1 MDSPAVESTLNE
13 ETNDNYDNDDD
24 DDEDDLFSMAVK
36 ELSETNR
43 QADEIARRSEQSQ
56 PPVTISSTPK
66 PQSFPN
72 LTKISSLAS
81 SSITISRPIILHG
94 LHAPV
99 QSPPIIR
106 LQRPITI
113 PSGLYT
119 LPTAVPQLSQKS
131 LAAPV
136 VNSTIVR
143 QFIPALRPTL
153 SAPPEFAPK
162 IPADLQ
168 TEEDEEDE
176 QSAQAADTYSD
187 YMPLKLRLG
196 DRHPDPV
203 VETSSLSSVEL
214 PDITYQLTI
223 PNEKIQAN
231 TLSALQLETIVYAS
245 QRHMLFLPDSTRAGF
260 LIGDGAGVGKGRTIA
275 GLIYENYLLGRRRSL
290 WLSVSNDLKYDAQ
303 RDLYDIG
310 AQFIEVHALNKLKY
324 AKISSPQN
332 GGIKRGVIFATYS
345 SLISESQNASTKVK
359 YNSRLKQLIQWL
371 GGDEFDGVIVFDEC
385 HKAKNLAPSPTA
397 KSSKTGLA
405 VLDLQARLPNARIIY
420 ASATGASE
428 PRNMAYMTRLGLW
441 GAGTSFADFNHF
453 IQAIEQRGVGAME
466 LVAMDMKLRGMYIA
480 RQLSFSGVHFSILDV
495 PLSNEYLQTYDRSV
509 QLWIEIKEKL
519 LQAFDL
525 ADTSNITRN
534 HVIAR
539 YWLSHQRYFKYL
551 CIACKVSKV
560 VELSH
565 QAIRDGKCVV
575 IGLQST
581 GEAKTL
587 EQLEEL
593 GELND
598 FVSTA
603 KGVIQSFVEKHFP
616 TGIEQPKPV
625 SIFGFIPKPDEEKD
639 RLSKKRKSTHRR
651 TTKRSVSC
659 DSNESSDDSDVECY
673 SSFVQTNKRRATGK
687 HRDQNNNNQLDEIHN
702 SDNEN
707 SCESL
712 LIEDDYPPQQHT
724 FAEIL
729 GQTDTDG
736 GLPVKRIQ
744 KKETATSV
752 HNYDKRRMTNNE
764 IIDALFNMKVDLLNS
779 IEALGRSLPPNT
791 LDELIDQLGGPSQV
805 AEMTGRKGR
814 VVQHADGQ
822 IGYESRSEA
831 DVPLEILNI
840 SERERFM
847 RGEKLVAII
856 SEAASSGISL
866 QADRR
871 CQNTRRRVHV
881 TLELPWSADR
891 AVQQFGRTH
900 RSNQVSAPEYVFVIS
915 ELAGE
920 KRFAST
926 VAKRLECLGAL
937 THGDRRATETR
948 DLSRFNIDNKY
959 GRQALENV
967 IRSICNLERP
977 WAPFPKLIAN
987 ETKLDF
993 VTEARKALI
1002 NVGLISRMT
1011 SGQQVLYV
1019 AEKDYNNMSRFL
1031 NRILGIRVQMQNLL
1045 FRFFSDALNAVI
1057 VDARRSGSWDLG
1069 ILDLGTGEETVSVEQ
1084 TRVYVLN
1091 TVQVNSIPLQVELH
1105 RIVVERGLAFSK
1117 AVQLKEQSFN
1127 NDDGFY
1133 MANDDRS
1140 HCRLPI
1146 LALSTT
1152 SNMTVGNMRKS
1163 EVLFRIYRPNTGLQ
1177 QRHETLESLRKK
1189 YEKITPLQAQMYWEE
1204 LYYRAASSCI
1214 HVIRQGHCPISA
1226 TNGEQ
1231 MCEVG
1236 SRTRRFLVLSGSV
1249 LALWSQMERILPEG
1263 KIQMIRIKTTPMNS
1277 LNNQSMPLKIVG
1289 CIIPRRCLHELV
1301 HLLEKSSVKNYFKSA

>member
-1 MDSPAVESTLNE
+1 MSSH
-13 ETNDNYDNDDD
+13 TNDLIINENDDD
-24 DDEDDLFSMAVK
+24 GVQDEDDPFSMAFK

-43 QADEIARRSEQSQ
+43 QANEIARQRSIESQSSI
-56 PPVTISSTPK
+56 PPK

-72 LTKISSLAS
+72 LPILPTSP
-81 SSITISRPIILHG
+81 ITITRPIILHG

-99 QSPPIIR
+99 QNRPIIR

-113 PSGLYT
+113 PSGLYSI
-119 LPTAVPQLSQKS
+119 PTTISPLTQNPSS
-131 LAAPV
+131 SS
-136 VNSTIVR
+136 STNMVH
-143 QFIPALRPTL
+143 QFIPALKPTL
-153 SAPPEFAPK
+153 PVSTEFPIK
-162 IPADLQ
+162 IPTDIE
-168 TEEDEEDE
+168 TEEDDEEN
-176 QSAQAADTYSD
+176 QSAQTADTYSD

-203 VETSSLSSVEL
+203 VETSSLASVEL

-223 PNEKIQAN
+223 PNEKIQSNA
-231 TLSALQLETIVYAS
+231 LSALQLETIVYAS
-245 QRHMLFLPDSTRAGF
+245 QRLHTFLPDGTRAGF

-275 GLIYENYLLGRRRSL
+275 GLIYENYLLGRRKSL

-332 GGIKRGVIFATYS
+332 GGIKRGVIFATYP
-345 SLISESQNASTKVK
+345 SLISESQNTSTKVK
-359 YNSRLKQLIQWL
+359 YNSRMKQLIQWL
-371 GGDEFDGVIVFDEC
+371 GGEDFDGVIVFDEC

-405 VLDLQARLPNARIIY
+405 VLDLQARLRNARIIY

-441 GAGTSFADFNHF
+441 GPGTSFSDFNHF

-480 RQLSFSGVHFSILDV
+480 RQLSFSGVLFSILDV
-495 PLSNEYLQTYDRSV
+495 PLKNEYLQTYDRSV

-525 ADTSNITRN
+525 ADTSNIVRN
-534 HVIAR
+534 HVVAR
-539 YWLSHQRYFKYL
+539 YWLGHQRFFKYL

-560 VELSH
+560 VELSR
-565 QAIRDGKCVV
+565 QAVQDGKCVV

-587 EQLEEL
+587 EQLDEL

-603 KGVIQSFVEKHFP
+603 KGVIQSFIEKHFP
-616 TGIEQPKPV
+616 TNIEQPKTM
-625 SIFGFIPKPDEEKD
+625 SSLFNLIPNNEDDEI
-639 RLSKKRKSTHRR
+639 RQNKKRKSTHRR
-651 TTKRSVSC
+651 TTRSISC
-659 DSNESSDDSDVECY
+659 DTNESSDDSDVECY
-673 SSFVQTNKRRATGK
+673 SSFVQSNKRRTTTK

-707 SCESL
+707 SCESF
-712 LIEDDYPPQQHT
+712 LIEDTYLQQHT

-736 GLPVKRIQ
+736 GLPIKRIQ
-744 KKETATSV
+744 KKDSSSNV
-752 HNYDKRRMTNNE
+752 QNYDKRKMTNTE
-764 IIDALFNMKVDLLNS
+764 IIEALFNMKADLLNN
-779 IEALGRSLPPNT
+779 IEILGKTLPPNT

-814 VVQHADGQ
+814 IVQHANGQ

-847 RGEKLVAII
+847 RGEKLIAII

-959 GRQALENV
+959 GKQALENV

-977 WAPFPKLIAN
+977 WAPFPKMIN
-987 ETKLDF
+987 NDMKFDF
-993 VTEARKALI
+993 VFEARKALI
-1002 NVGLISRMT
+1002 DVGLISRVNN
-1011 SGQQVLYV
+1011 GQQSIYM

-1031 NRILGIRVQMQNLL
+1031 NRILGIRVYMQNLL
-1045 FRFFSDALNAVI
+1045 FRFFSDVLNAVI
-1057 VDARRSGSWDLG
+1057 VDARRNGSWDLG
-1069 ILDLGTGEETVSVEQ
+1069 ILDLGTGEETVSVEKTQVFVLQAVQ
-1084 TRVYVLN
+1084 TN
-1091 TVQVNSIPLQVELH
+1091 TIPLQVELH
-1105 RIVVERGLAFSK
+1105 QIVVERGLAFNK
-1117 AVQLKEQSFN
+1117 AVQLKEQSIN
-1127 NDDGFY
+1127 PDDGFY
-1133 MANDDRS
+1133 MSNENRS
-1140 HCRLPI
+1140 YCRLPI

-1152 SNMTVGNMRKS
+1152 SNVNVGNIRKS
-1163 EVLFRIYRPNTGLQ
+1163 EQLFRIYRPNTGLQ
-1177 QRHETLESLRKK
+1177 QRYETLESLRKK
-1189 YEKITPLQAQMYWEE
+1189 YEKILPIQAQVYWDE
-1204 LYYRAASSCI
+1204 LYHKAATLCI
-1214 HVIRQGHCPISA
+1214 HFIRQGHCPISSSNHQQ
-1226 TNGEQ
+1226 T
-1231 MCEVG
+1231 CEVG
-1236 SRTRRFLVLSGSV
+1236 LRSRRFFVLSGSV
-1249 LALWSQMERILPEG
+1249 LALWSPMERILPEG
-1263 KIQMIRIKTTPMNS
+1263 KIQMIRIKTTPINNN
-1277 LNNQSMPLKIVG
+1277 NNQSIPLKIVG
-1289 CIIPRRCLHELV
+1289 CIIPKRCLQDLV
-1301 HLLEKSSVKNYFKSA
+1301 HLLEESSINIYFKSA

>member
-1 MDSPAVESTLNE
+1 MDLQADDLIVND
-13 ETNDNYDNDDD
+13 ETNENDDEEE
-24 DDEDDLFSMAVK
+24 EDDPFSMAVK

-43 QADEIARRSEQSQ
+43 QADEIARQRSVDL
-56 PPVTISSTPK
+56 PPPTTPIPPK

-72 LTKISSLAS
+72 LIIRPPTP
-81 SSITISRPIILHG
+81 ITITRPIILHG

-119 LPTAVPQLSQKS
+119 VPSTLSQLTQQQPS
-131 LAAPV
+131 S
-136 VNSTIVR
+136 STTLVH

-153 SAPPEFAPK
+153 PPPTEFPTK
-162 IPADLQ
+162 IPADLE
-168 TEEDEEDE
+168 TEEDEEE
-176 QSAQAADTYSD
+176 EQQSAQAADTYSD

-203 VETSSLSSVEL
+203 VETSSLASVEL

-223 PNEKIQAN
+223 PNENIQLNA
-231 TLSALQLETIVYAS
+231 LSALQLETIVYAS
-245 QRHMLFLPDSTRAGF
+245 QRHNTFLSDGTRSGF
-260 LIGDGAGVGKGRTIA
+260 LIGSDGAGVGKGRTIA
-275 GLIYENYLLGRRRSL
+275 GLIYENYLLGRRKSL

-303 RDLYDIG
+303 RDLCDIG
-310 AQFIEVHALNKLKY
+310 AKFIDVHPLNKLKY

-345 SLISESQNASTKVK
+345 SLISESQNALTKAK
-359 YNSRLKQLIQWL
+359 YNSRMKQLVQWL

-441 GAGTSFADFNHF
+441 GPGTSFTDFNHF

-495 PLSNEYLQTYDRSV
+495 SLTNDYLQTYDRSV
-509 QLWIEIKEKL
+509 QLWIDIKEKI

-525 ADTSNITRN
+525 ADTSNNVRN

-560 VELSH
+560 VDLSR
-565 QAIRDGKCVV
+565 QAVRDGKCVV

-587 EQLEEL
+587 EQLDEL

-616 TGIEQPKPV
+616 TGIEQPKTM
-625 SIFGFIPKPDEEKD
+625 SIIDLMPKNDEDKN
-639 RLSKKRKSTHRR
+639 RQNKKRKSTHRR
-651 TTKRSVSC
+651 TTTRSISC
-659 DSNESSDDSDVECY
+659 DTNESSDDSDVECY
-673 SSFVQTNKRRATGK
+673 SSFVPTSKRRATTK

-707 SCESL
+707 SCESV
-712 LIEDDYPPQQHT
+712 LIEEDYSQQQHT

-729 GQTDTDG
+729 GQTDIDG

-744 KKETATSV
+744 KKEVPSNV
-752 HNYDKRRMTNNE
+752 QNYDKRKMSTSE
-764 IIDALFNMKVDLLNS
+764 IIEVLFNMKTDLLTN
-779 IEALGRSLPPNT
+779 IELLGRSLPPNT
-791 LDELIDQLGGPSQV
+791 LDELINQLGGPAQV

-822 IGYESRSEA
+822 IGYESRSES
-831 DVPLEILNI
+831 DVPLEMLNI

-847 RGEKLVAII
+847 CGEKLVAII

-937 THGDRRATETR
+937 THGDRRAAETR

-977 WAPFPKLIAN
+977 WAPFPKLINN
-987 ETKLDF
+987 EMKFDF

-1002 NVGLISRMT
+1002 NVGLISRIT
-1011 SGQQVLYV
+1011 SGQQVIYI
-1019 AEKDYNNMSRFL
+1019 AEKDHNSMSRFL

-1045 FRFFSDALNAVI
+1045 FRFFSDVLNAVI

-1069 ILDLGTGEETVSVEQ
+1069 ILDLGTGEETVSVEKTQ
-1084 TRVYVLN
+1084 VFLLK
-1091 TVQVNSIPLQVELH
+1091 TVQTNTTSLQVELH
-1105 RIVVERGLAFSK
+1105 QIVVERGLAFSK
-1117 AVQLKEQSFN
+1117 AVQLKEQSVHF
-1127 NDDGFY
+1127 DDGFY
-1133 MANDDRS
+1133 VSNEGRTL
-1140 HCRLPI
+1140 CRLPV

-1152 SNMTVGNMRKS
+1152 SNVNVGNMRKS
-1163 EVLFRIYRPNTGLQ
+1163 ELLFRIYRPNTGLQ

-1189 YEKITPLQAQMYWEE
+1189 YDKISPIQVQAYWED
-1204 LYYRAASSCI
+1204 LYHKAASLCI
-1214 HVIRQGHCPISA
+1214 HSIRQGHCPISSSNRQQ
-1226 TNGEQ
+1226 T
-1231 MCEVG
+1231 CEVG
-1236 SRTRRFLVLSGSV
+1236 LRSRRFFVLSGSV

-1263 KIQMIRIKTTPMNS
+1263 KIQMIRIKTTPI
-1277 LNNQSMPLKIVG
+1277 NNQLIPLKIVG
-1289 CIIPRRCLHELV
+1289 CIIPKRCLPDLV
-1301 HLLEKSSVKNYFKSA
+1301 HLLEKSSVNNFSKSA

>member
-1 MDSPAVESTLNE
+1 MSSH
-13 ETNDNYDNDDD
+13 TNDLIIDDD
-24 DDEDDLFSMAVK
+24 DDAEDEDDPFSMAVK

-43 QADEIARRSEQSQ
+43 QADEIARQRSIESQ
-56 PPVTISSTPK
+56 PSIPPK

-72 LTKISSLAS
+72 LSIPPTSP
-81 SSITISRPIILHG
+81 ITITRPIILHG

-99 QSPPIIR
+99 QNRPIIR

-113 PSGLYT
+113 PSGLYSVP
-119 LPTAVPQLSQKS
+119 PTITPLSQNPS
-131 LAAPV
+131 
-136 VNSTIVR
+136 SSTTIVR

-153 SAPPEFAPK
+153 PVPTEFPVK
-162 IPADLQ
+162 IPTDIEA
-168 TEEDEEDE
+168 EEDDEED
-176 QSAQAADTYSD
+176 QSAQTADTYSD

-203 VETSSLSSVEL
+203 VETSSLASVEL
-214 PDITYQLTI
+214 PDINYQLTI
-223 PNEKIQAN
+223 PDEKIQSNA
-231 TLSALQLETIVYAS
+231 LSALQLETIVYAS
-245 QRHMLFLPDSTRAGF
+245 QRHNTFLPDGTRAGF

-275 GLIYENYLLGRRRSL
+275 GLIYENYLLGRRKSL

-324 AKISSPQN
+324 AKISSEQN
-332 GGIKRGVIFATYS
+332 GGIKRGVIFATYP
-345 SLISESQNASTKVK
+345 SLISESQNTSTKVK
-359 YNSRLKQLIQWL
+359 YNSRMKQLIQWL
-371 GGDEFDGVIVFDEC
+371 GGEEFDGVIVFDEC

-441 GAGTSFADFNHF
+441 GPGTSFTDFNHF

-495 PLSNEYLQTYDRSV
+495 PLTNEYLHTYDRSV
-509 QLWIEIKEKL
+509 QLWTEIKEKL

-525 ADTSNITRN
+525 ADTSNIVRN

-539 YWLSHQRYFKYL
+539 YWLSHQRFFKYL
-551 CIACKVSKV
+551 CIACKVSKI
-560 VELSH
+560 VELSRH
-565 QAIRDGKCVV
+565 AVQDGKCVV

-587 EQLEEL
+587 EQLDEL

-616 TGIEQPKPV
+616 TAIEQPKTMP
-625 SIFGFIPKPDEEKD
+625 SLFSLMRNIEDDKI
-639 RLSKKRKSTHRR
+639 RQSKKRKSTHRR
-651 TTKRSVSC
+651 TTRSISC
-659 DSNESSDDSDVECY
+659 DTNESSDDSDVECY
-673 SSFVQTNKRRATGK
+673 SSFVQTNKRRATTK

-707 SCESL
+707 SCESI
-712 LIEDDYPPQQHT
+712 LIEDTYSQQQHT

-736 GLPVKRIQ
+736 GLPIKRIQ
-744 KKETATSV
+744 KKDNSSTV
-752 HNYDKRRMTNNE
+752 QNYDKRKMTNTE
-764 IIDALFNMKVDLLNS
+764 IIEALFNMKVDLLNN
-779 IEALGRSLPPNT
+779 IEILGKNLPPNT

-847 RGEKLVAII
+847 RGEKLIAII

-959 GRQALENV
+959 GKQALENV
-967 IRSICNLERP
+967 IRSICNLERA
-977 WAPFPKLIAN
+977 WALFPKMINN
-987 ETKLDF
+987 EMKFDF
-993 VTEARKALI
+993 VSEARKALI
-1002 NVGLISRMT
+1002 DVGLISRVNN
-1011 SGQQVLYV
+1011 GQQSIYIP
-1019 AEKDYNNMSRFL
+1019 EKDHNSMSRFL
-1031 NRILGIRVQMQNLL
+1031 NRILGIRVHMQNLL
-1045 FRFFSDALNAVI
+1045 FRFFSDVLNAVV
-1057 VDARRSGSWDLG
+1057 VDARRNGSWDLG
-1069 ILDLGTGEETVSVEQ
+1069 ILDLGTGEETVSVEKTQ
-1084 TRVYVLN
+1084 VFVLQ
-1091 TVQVNSIPLQVELH
+1091 TVQTNTTPLQVELH
-1105 RIVVERGLAFSK
+1105 QIVVQRGLAFSK
-1117 AVQLKEQSFN
+1117 AVQLEEQSMN
-1127 NDDGFY
+1127 LDDGFY
-1133 MANDDRS
+1133 MSNENRPY
-1140 HCRLPI
+1140 CRLPI

-1152 SNMTVGNMRKS
+1152 SNVNLGSIRKS
-1163 EVLFRIYRPNTGLQ
+1163 EQLFRIYRPNTGLQ
-1177 QRHETLESLRKK
+1177 QRYETLESLRKK
-1189 YEKITPLQAQMYWEE
+1189 YEKVLSTQVQAYWDE
-1204 LYYRAASSCI
+1204 LYNKTATSCI
-1214 HVIRQGHCPISA
+1214 HVIRQGRCPISSSNPQQ
-1226 TNGEQ
+1226 T
-1231 MCEVG
+1231 CEVG
-1236 SRTRRFLVLSGSV
+1236 LRSRRFFVLSGSV
-1249 LALWSQMERILPEG
+1249 LALWSPMERILPEG
-1263 KIQMIRIKTTPMNS
+1263 KIQMIRIKTTPLN
-1277 LNNQSMPLKIVG
+1277 NNQSIPLKIVG
-1289 CIIPRRCLHELV
+1289 CIIPKRCLQDLV
-1301 HLLEKSSVKNYFKSA
+1301 HLLEESSKHKYFKSA

>member
-1 MDSPAVESTLNE
+1 MSSY
-13 ETNDNYDNDDD
+13 TNDLIIDENDDAE
-24 DDEDDLFSMAVK
+24 DEDDPFSMAVK

-43 QADEIARRSEQSQ
+43 QADEIARQRSIESQ
-56 PPVTISSTPK
+56 PSIPPK

-72 LTKISSLAS
+72 LPKPPTSP
-81 SSITISRPIILHG
+81 ITITRPIILHG

-99 QSPPIIR
+99 QNRPIIR

-113 PSGLYT
+113 PSGLYSV
-119 LPTAVPQLSQKS
+119 PTSLSSLSQNPS
-131 LAAPV
+131 S
-136 VNSTIVR
+136 STSIVH

-153 SAPPEFAPK
+153 PLSTEFPVK
-162 IPADLQ
+162 IPTDIEA
-168 TEEDEEDE
+168 EEDDEED

-203 VETSSLSSVEL
+203 VETSSLASVEL

-223 PNEKIQAN
+223 PNEKIQSN
-231 TLSALQLETIVYAS
+231 TLSALQLETIVYTS
-245 QRHMLFLPDSTRAGF
+245 QRHNTFLPDGTRAGF

-275 GLIYENYLLGRRRSL
+275 GLIYENYLLGRRKSL

-345 SLISESQNASTKVK
+345 SLISESQNTSTKVK
-359 YNSRLKQLIQWL
+359 YNSRMKQLIQWL
-371 GGDEFDGVIVFDEC
+371 GGEDFDGVIVFDEC

-441 GAGTSFADFNHF
+441 GPGTSFTDFNHF

-495 PLSNEYLQTYDRSV
+495 PLTNEYLQAYDRSV
-509 QLWIEIKEKL
+509 QLWIEIKEKI

-525 ADTSNITRN
+525 ADTSNIVRN

-539 YWLSHQRYFKYL
+539 YWLSHQRFFKYL
-551 CIACKVSKV
+551 CIACKVLKV
-560 VELSH
+560 VELSR
-565 QAIRDGKCVV
+565 QAVQDGKCVV

-587 EQLEEL
+587 EQLDEL

-616 TGIEQPKPV
+616 TSIEQPKTMSSLFNLMPHNEDDK
-625 SIFGFIPKPDEEKD
+625 I
-639 RLSKKRKSTHRR
+639 RQNKKRKSTHRR
-651 TTKRSVSC
+651 TTRSLSC
-659 DSNESSDDSDVECY
+659 DTNESSDDSDVECY
-673 SSFVQTNKRRATGK
+673 SSFVQTNKRRATTK

-707 SCESL
+707 SCESI
-712 LIEDDYPPQQHT
+712 LIEDTYSQQQHT

-736 GLPVKRIQ
+736 GLPIKRIQ
-744 KKETATSV
+744 KKDNSSTV
-752 HNYDKRRMTNNE
+752 QNYDKRKMTNTE
-764 IIDALFNMKVDLLNS
+764 IIEALFNMKADLLNN
-779 IEALGRSLPPNT
+779 IEILGKNLPPNT

-814 VVQHADGQ
+814 IVQHADGQ

-847 RGEKLVAII
+847 RGEKLIAII

-937 THGDRRATETR
+937 THGDRRAAETR

-959 GRQALENV
+959 GKQALENV
-967 IRSICNLERP
+967 IRSICNLERA
-977 WAPFPKLIAN
+977 WASFPKIINN
-987 ETKLDF
+987 EMKFDF
-993 VTEARKALI
+993 VSEARKALI
-1002 NVGLISRMT
+1002 DVGLVSRVNNT
-1011 SGQQVLYV
+1011 QQSIYIP
-1019 AEKDYNNMSRFL
+1019 EKDHNNMSRFL

-1045 FRFFSDALNAVI
+1045 FRFFSDVLNAVI
-1057 VDARRSGSWDLG
+1057 VDARRNGSWDLG
-1069 ILDLGTGEETVSVEQ
+1069 ILDLGTGEETVSVEKSQ
-1084 TRVYVLN
+1084 VFVLQ
-1091 TVQVNSIPLQVELH
+1091 TVQTNTTPLQVELH
-1105 RIVVERGLAFSK
+1105 QIVVERGLAFSK
-1117 AVQLKEQSFN
+1117 AVQLKEQSIN
-1127 NDDGFY
+1127 PDDGFY
-1133 MANDDRS
+1133 MSNENRPY
-1140 HCRLPI
+1140 CRLPI

-1152 SNMTVGNMRKS
+1152 SNVNLGNIRKS
-1163 EVLFRIYRPNTGLQ
+1163 EQLFRIYRPNTGLQ
-1177 QRHETLESLRKK
+1177 QRYETLESLRKK
-1189 YEKITPLQAQMYWEE
+1189 YEKVLPIQAQAYWDE
-1204 LYYRAASSCI
+1204 LYHKAATLCI
-1214 HVIRQGHCPISA
+1214 HFIRQGHCPTSSSNHQQ
-1226 TNGEQ
+1226 T
-1231 MCEVG
+1231 CEVG
-1236 SRTRRFLVLSGSV
+1236 LRSRRFFVLSGSV
-1249 LALWSQMERILPEG
+1249 LALWSPMERILPEG
-1263 KIQMIRIKTTPMNS
+1263 KIQMIRIKTTPLN
-1277 LNNQSMPLKIVG
+1277 NNQSIPLKIVG
-1289 CIIPRRCLHELV
+1289 CIIPKRCLQDLV
-1301 HLLEKSSVKNYFKSA
+1301 HLLEESSKNIYFKSA

>member
-1 MDSPAVESTLNE
+1 MNSHTSE
-13 ETNDNYDNDDD
+13 ETNETEEAEEE
-24 DDEDDLFSMAVK
+24 EDDPFAMAFK

-43 QADEIARRSEQSQ
+43 QADEIARQRSVYSQ
-56 PPVTISSTPK
+56 PSVIPTPPK
-66 PQSFPN
+66 PQSYPN
-72 LTKISSLAS
+72 LSILPS
-81 SSITISRPIILHG
+81 SSITIARPIILHG

-99 QSPPIIR
+99 PTRPIIR

-113 PSGLYT
+113 PSGLYSIPPR
-119 LPTAVPQLSQKS
+119 LPPLSQNPS
-131 LAAPV
+131 S
-136 VNSTIVR
+136 STTLVH
-143 QFIPALRPTL
+143 QFIPALRPSL
-153 SAPPEFAPK
+153 PMPVEFPVKVSGDIEA
-162 IPADLQ
+162 
-168 TEEDEEDE
+168 EEDDEED
-176 QSAQAADTYSD
+176 QSAQAAADTYSD

-203 VETSSLSSVEL
+203 VETSSLASVEL

-223 PNEKIQAN
+223 PNEKIQLN

-245 QRHMLFLPDSTRAGF
+245 QRHNTFLPDGSRAGF

-275 GLIYENYLLGRRRSL
+275 GLIYENYLLGRRKSL
-290 WLSVSNDLKYDAQ
+290 WLSVSNDLKYDSQ

-332 GGIKRGVIFATYS
+332 GGIKRGVIFATYP
-345 SLISESQNASTKVK
+345 SLISESQNTTTKIK
-359 YNSRLKQLIQWL
+359 YSSRMKQLIQWL
-371 GGDEFDGVIVFDEC
+371 GGEDFDGVIVFDEC

-441 GAGTSFADFNHF
+441 GPGTSFTDFNHF

-495 PLSNEYLQTYDRSV
+495 PLTSDYFQTYDRSV
-509 QLWIEIKEKL
+509 QLWTDIKEKI
-519 LQAFDL
+519 LQAFEL
-525 ADTSNITRN
+525 ADTSHLVRN

-539 YWLSHQRYFKYL
+539 YWLSHQRFFKYL
-551 CIACKVSKV
+551 CIACKVSKI
-560 VELSH
+560 VELSR
-565 QAIRDGKCVV
+565 QAVRDGKCVV

-587 EQLEEL
+587 EQLDEL

-598 FVSTA
+598 FISTA

-616 TGIEQPKPV
+616 TGIEQTQTMTSVYNLNRTNEDDKNRP
-625 SIFGFIPKPDEEKD
+625 
-639 RLSKKRKSTHRR
+639 SKKRKSTHRR
-651 TTKRSVSC
+651 TTRSISC
-659 DSNESSDDSDVECY
+659 DTNESSDDSDVECY
-673 SSFVQTNKRRATGK
+673 SSFLQTNKRRATGK

-712 LIEDDYPPQQHT
+712 LIENTYSQQQHT

-729 GQTDTDG
+729 GQSETDG
-736 GLPVKRIQ
+736 GLPVKRIH
-744 KKETATSV
+744 KKEAPPNLQS
-752 HNYDKRRMTNNE
+752 YDKRKMTNNE
-764 IIDALFNMKVDLLNS
+764 IVEALFNMKAELLNG
-779 IEALGRSLPPNT
+779 IEMLGKNLPPNT

-814 VVQHADGQ
+814 IVQHADGQ

-831 DVPLEILNI
+831 DIPLEILNI

-847 RGEKLVAII
+847 RGEKLIAII

-959 GRQALENV
+959 GKQALENV

-977 WAPFPKLIAN
+977 WAPFPKMINN
-987 ETKLDF
+987 EIKLDF
-993 VTEARKALI
+993 VSEARKALI
-1002 NVGLISRMT
+1002 DVGLISRVVNGPQT
-1011 SGQQVLYV
+1011 LYI
-1019 AEKDYNNMSRFL
+1019 AEKDHNNMSRFL

-1045 FRFFSDALNAVI
+1045 FRFFSDVLNAVI

-1069 ILDLGTGEETVSVEQ
+1069 ILDLGTGEETVSVEKTQ
-1084 TRVYVLN
+1084 VFVIQ
-1091 TVQVNSIPLQVELH
+1091 TVQPNTAPLQVELH
-1105 RIVVERGLAFSK
+1105 QIVVERGLAFIK
-1117 AVQLKEQSFN
+1117 AVQLKEQSIN
-1127 NDDGFY
+1127 PEDGFY
-1133 MANDDRS
+1133 MSNETRQY
-1140 HCRLPI
+1140 CQLPV

-1152 SNMTVGNMRKS
+1152 SNVNLGNIRKS
-1163 EVLFRIYRPNTGLQ
+1163 EQLFRIYRPNTGLQ
-1177 QRHETLESLRKK
+1177 QRYETSESLRKK
-1189 YEKITPLQAQMYWEE
+1189 YERILPIQAQRYWEE
-1204 LYYRAASSCI
+1204 LYHKAASSCI
-1214 HVIRQGHCPISA
+1214 HFIRQGRCPASS
-1226 TNGEQ
+1226 TNSQ
-1231 MCEVG
+1231 QTCEVG
-1236 SRTRRFLVLSGSV
+1236 LRSRRFFVLSGSV
-1249 LALWSQMERILPEG
+1249 LALWSPMERILPEG
-1263 KIQMIRIKTTPMNS
+1263 KIQMIRIKTTPINNVNNNNNS
-1277 LNNQSMPLKIVG
+1277 QLLPLKIVG
-1289 CIIPRRCLHELV
+1289 CIIPKRCLQDLV
-1301 HLLEKSSVKNYFKSA
+1301 HLLEKSSTTTYFKSA